1 MLKIIESESN
11 AWTVIAEDGELHI
24 YSRED
29 GEWAELALSED
40 SEQVDPDKGAL
51 LEALYQRETEDGGQ
65 EPRGDA
71 DDEAADEDEDEEEEP
86 ELEADE
92 DAEAADEDEEE
103 DDEDEEEEPEP
114 QAEKPRRR
122 RARSGGNR

>member
-40 SEQVDPDKGAL
+40 SEQVDPDKSAL
-51 LEALYQRETEDGGQ
+51 LEELYQRETEDGGQ
-65 EPRGDA
+65 EPRADA
-71 DDEAADEDEDEEEEP
+71 EDEAADEDEDE
-86 ELEADE
+86 
-92 DAEAADEDEEE
+92 AADEDEEG
-103 DDEDEEEEPEP
+103 DEDEDDEEEPEP

-122 RARSGGNR
+122 RARSGGKR